1 MGPNTAA
8 MFMNV
13 PLAKRV
19 NHLIE
24 WSGSGIL
31 LDMASAALSLLTVF
45 TYMVCLCLLATVLCA
60 QAPANVVGHMW
71 ESLVA
76 VYNSMKQIV
85 YVLQVETGY
94 TEYDP
99 IWQRLRIVDQVCSAI
114 FAAEWCFWLWL
125 ARDRLG

>member
-1 MGPNTAA
+1 
-8 MFMNV
+8 
-13 PLAKRV
+13 
-19 NHLIE
+19 
-24 WSGSGIL
+24 
-31 LDMASAALSLLTVF
+31 
-45 TYMVCLCLLATVLCA
+45 
-60 QAPANVVGHMW
+60 MW

-76 VYNSMKQIV
+76 VYNSMKQSV

-99 IWQRLRIVDQVCSAI
+99 IWQRLRIVDQACSAI